1 MARLFGTD
9 GVRGIA
15 NRKLSPEL
23 ALAMGMGVAKYLH
36 LKNDTAT
43 GENVRFKAVVGMDT
57 RVSGDFL
64 SNDIIAG
71 LTCMGVDVVNVGVL
85 PTPAIAYLTSSSDAS
100 LGVVISAS
108 HNPFSDNGIKFFNA
122 DGKKFP
128 DSVED
133 EIEKII
139 NEGVD
144 VSSRPIGKGVGRV
157 MNFDGIN
164 ADSYIEHLLSAC
176 ETDLSGLKIVI
187 DCANGAS
194 SDVAHKVFERAGA
207 NVLCINNVPNGYNI
221 NDECGSTHPK
231 GLQEAVV
238 KCGADF
244 GFAYDGDAD
253 RCLAV
258 NSKGELVDGDKIMGI
273 LARSFSEKGKLAKN
287 TLVVTVMSNLGLI
300 LAMHKAGIKTVQ
312 TAVGDRYV
320 LEEML
325 KNGYNLGGE
334 QSGHV
339 ISRDIISTGDGI
351 LTSLLLACEV
361 KKTAKSLEQLSS
373 FIKRLPQT
381 LINVRGVDKAG
392 LSGNENIRKAVSQ
405 YESLLADTGRV
416 LLRPSGTEPLI
427 RVMVEASTQ
436 QRSDEIC
443 KELAKIVERELAL

>member
-64 SNDIIAG
+64 SNAIIAG

-187 DCANGAS
+187 DCANG
-194 SDVAHKVFERAGA
+194 
-207 NVLCINNVPNGYNI
+207 
-221 NDECGSTHPK
+221 
-231 GLQEAVV
+231 
-238 KCGADF
+238 
-244 GFAYDGDAD
+244 
-253 RCLAV
+253 CLLYT
-258 NSKGELVDGDKIMGI
+258 SP
-273 LARSFSEKGKLAKN
+273 SP
-287 TLVVTVMSNLGLI
+287 
-300 LAMHKAGIKTVQ
+300 
-312 TAVGDRYV
+312 
-320 LEEML
+320 
-325 KNGYNLGGE
+325 
-334 QSGHV
+334 
-339 ISRDIISTGDGI
+339 RD
-351 LTSLLLACEV
+351 
-361 KKTAKSLEQLSS
+361 
-373 FIKRLPQT
+373 
-381 LINVRGVDKAG
+381 
-392 LSGNENIRKAVSQ
+392 
-405 YESLLADTGRV
+405 
-416 LLRPSGTEPLI
+416 
-427 RVMVEASTQ
+427 
-436 QRSDEIC
+436 
-443 KELAKIVERELAL
+443 